1 MLLVLTETLSRG
13 LNRDVPSSLAETAV
27 RLYKQAGL
35 ELQFLVSTKALGF
48 PEDLAKTVYRF
59 IYDNL
64 AALDTK
70 ATDVATDP
78 PVKKPRKAKT
88 SKLALNFDE
97 DDDLDLDQG
106 SSLLAKDREPKKPK
120 FKKLKKADT
129 QRLKQ
134 EPADEVGVKREPD
147 IVKREPVK
155 KEEHLSLSELAELER
170 KRKEAQALV
179 QETEEFHRL
188 EDDEFSIENDRE
200 WYASEDMA
208 HQAHVEDYED
218 LDYKPKQRPR
228 PRKGAQRTGGGFD
241 AATGEYIDYDH
252 DASEAQ
258 LQRVPITT
266 HFLIPPFLEGS
277 EGDLRPHF
285 GSTQTSRS
293 TGPSVSA
300 VKDPASELAETAR
313 NGSFIVKDRKAKKE
327 RAQQAKER
335 ATGEDGMASVVKKD
349 DEKEEKQNEEE
360 IEEKAS
366 FESIQE
372 QRKTLPAYKCRDDL
386 MRIISENQVVVVIG
400 ETGSGKTTQLTQFL
414 CEDGYAKSKDKH
426 GSRLLVGCT
435 QPRRVAAMSVAKRV
449 SEEMGCKLG
458 EEVGY
463 SIRFEDRTS
472 PQKTLIKYLT
482 EGILLREMLADSA
495 LEQYSCIIMDEAHER
510 TLNTD
515 ILLGLFRQLLRKR
528 RDLKLI
534 VTSATM
540 NADRFS
546 RFFGDAPQYVIPGRT
561 FPVETF
567 YSKSPCPDYVD
578 TAVKQV
584 ITIHL
589 ANQGQQGDILVFM
602 TGQED
607 IEATCEMIHEKLD
620 MLENPPPL
628 DVYPI
633 YSTLPADVQ
642 KKIFNKLTAER
653 RKVVVATNIA
663 ETSLTVDGI
672 KYVVDCGLVKVKVF
686 NPKLGMDILQMV
698 PISMANA
705 QQRSGRAG
713 RTGPGIAYRLYTDRA
728 AAPSQMYVQPIPEI
742 QRTNLSS
749 VMLMLK
755 SLHVSDVLQFPFLDT
770 PPRDLLSCSLYDLW
784 AIGALDNVGSLTLLG
799 EQLNVFPMEPTLA
812 KLILLSTQEE
822 FHCSREIIIIVS
834 MLSVPNVFYRPKERA
849 DDADSA
855 REKFLIADLDHLTL
869 LNVFEQWE
877 QRAKQ
882 KKGSLSLWCTRN
894 FLHYRSL
901 IRAKDIYNQIMLIMN
916 KKQFP
921 VLKSKTDSDI
931 RKCLCAA
938 FFQQLAKLVK
948 MGGGRGQVE
957 YANLRQ
963 TYMTMYLHPTSALA
977 GGGDLS
983 PPFVVYDELVL
994 TTKEYMQCVTAVEP
1008 EWLLKYGHIFYG
1020 VSATVRKQIE
1030 GSLDFTLV
1038 GKDDWEKRLEEDR
1051 QRSKKPDTLK
1061 ATEKT
1066 KVVPRVRRGF

>member
-13 LNRDVPSSLAETAV
+13 LNREVPSSLAEMAI
-27 RLYKQAGL
+27 RLYKLAGL
-35 ELQFLVSTKALGF
+35 EPQFIASTKAVGF
-48 PEDLAKTVYRF
+48 SEELARTVYRF
-59 IYDNL
+59 IQDNL
-64 AALDTK
+64 GSLEVLVPENSAA
-70 ATDVATDP
+70 P
-78 PVKKPRKAKT
+78 PAKKPKKAKT
-88 SKLALNFDE
+88 AKLTLNFDDDE
-97 DDDLDLDQG
+97 DPLIDEDV
-106 SSLLAKDREPKKPK
+106 SLLARSNPKKPK
-120 FKKLKKADT
+120 FKKLKKSDT
-129 QRLKQ
+129 QRLKE
-134 EPADEVGVKREPD
+134 EPVDEL
-147 IVKREPVK
+147 PVK
-155 KEEHLSLSELAELER
+155 KEEIKKEPVKQESLSLSELAELDR
-170 KRKEAQALV
+170 KRKEAQELLK
-179 QETEEFHRL
+179 ETEKLHDF
-188 EDDEFSIENDRE
+188 EDDGFGIENDRE
-200 WYASEDMA
+200 WYASEDLA
-208 HQAHVEDYED
+208 HQAQREDYED
-218 LDYKPKQRPR
+218 LDYMPKQRQR
-228 PRKGAQRTGGGFD
+228 PKKTQQRSGGGFD
-241 AATGEYIDYDH
+241 SATGEYIDYDH
-252 DASEAQ
+252 DTSEAQ
-258 LQRVPITT
+258 LLRVPIST
-266 HFLIPPFLEGS
+266 HFLIPPFLDGS

-285 GSTQTSRS
+285 GSTQTSRNL
-293 TGPSVSA
+293 GPSVSA
-300 VKDPASELAETAR
+300 VKDASSELAETAR
-313 NGSFIVKDRKAKKE
+313 NGSFVVKDRKAKKE

-335 ATGEDGMASVVKKD
+335 ATGEDGMASVVK
-349 DEKEEKQNEEE
+349 EKQEEKKEVEEADE
-360 IEEKAS
+360 TRS
-366 FESIQE
+366 FESIQR
-372 QRKTLPAYKCRDDL
+372 QRRTLPAYQAKSDL
-386 MRIISENQVVVVIG
+386 LRIIAENQVVVVIG

-414 CEDGYAKSKDKH
+414 CEEGYAKSRDKH
-426 GSRLLVGCT
+426 GSRLLIGCT

-482 EGILLREMLADSA
+482 EGILLREMLADPA

-546 RFFGDAPQYVIPGRT
+546 QFFGDAPQYVIPGRT
-561 FPVETF
+561 FPVEVF

-589 ANQGQQGDILVFM
+589 ANQGHQGDILVFM

-607 IEATCEMIHEKLD
+607 IETTCEMIHEKLD

-642 KKIFNKLTAER
+642 KNIFNKLSSQR

-713 RTGPGIAYRLYTDRA
+713 RTGPGISYRLYTDRA

-755 SLHVSDVLQFPFLDT
+755 SLHVSDILRFPFLDP

-784 AIGALDNVGSLTLLG
+784 AIGALDNLGSLTLLG
-799 EQLNVFPMEPTLA
+799 KRLNVFPMEPTLA
-812 KLILLSTQEE
+812 KLILLSIEEE

-855 REKFLIADLDHLTL
+855 REKFLIADSDHLTL
-869 LNVFEQWE
+869 LNVFEQWD

-894 FLHYRSL
+894 FLQYRSL
-901 IRAKDIYNQIMLIMN
+901 VRAKDIYNQIMLIMN

-921 VLKSKTDSDI
+921 VLKSKSDSDI

-938 FFQQLAKLVK
+938 YFQQLARLVK

-957 YANLRQ
+957 YASLRQ

-1008 EWLLKYGHIFYG
+1008 EWLLKYGHVFYG
-1020 VSATVRKQIE
+1020 VSASVKKQIE
-1030 GSLDFTLV
+1030 GSLDFVLV
-1038 GKDDWEKRLEEDR
+1038 GKSEWEKHLEEDR
-1051 QRSKKPDTLK
+1051 QRLRVQGTLVT
-1061 ATEKT
+1061 TEKT
-1066 KVVPRVRRGF
+1066 KMAPRVRRGF

>member
-13 LNRDVPSSLAETAV
+13 LNREVPSSLAETAI
-27 RLYKQAGL
+27 RLYKLAGL
-35 ELQFLVSTKALGF
+35 EPQFMASTKAVGF
-48 PEDLAKTVYRF
+48 SEELARTVYRF
-59 IYDNL
+59 ILDNL
-64 AALDTK
+64 GALDVQVPEST
-70 ATDVATDP
+70 AAP
-78 PVKKPRKAKT
+78 PAKKPKKAKT
-88 SKLALNFDE
+88 AKLTLNFDE
-97 DDDLDLDQG
+97 DEDLHLDEEV
-106 SSLLAKDREPKKPK
+106 SLLARSNPKKPK

-129 QRLKQ
+129 QRMKE
-134 EPADEVGVKREPD
+134 EPVEEL
-147 IVKREPVK
+147 PVK
-155 KEEHLSLSELAELER
+155 KEVEVKKEPVKQESLSLSELAELDR
-170 KRKEAQALV
+170 KRKEAQELLK
-179 QETEEFHRL
+179 ETEKLHEF
-188 EDDEFSIENDRE
+188 EDDGFDVENDRE

-208 HQAHVEDYED
+208 HQAQVEDYED
-218 LDYKPKQRPR
+218 LDYKPRQRQRPKR
-228 PRKGAQRTGGGFD
+228 NLQRSGGGFD
-241 AATGEYIDYDH
+241 SATGEYIDYDH
-252 DASEAQ
+252 DTSEAQ
-258 LQRVPITT
+258 LLRVPIST
-266 HFLIPPFLEGS
+266 HFLIPPFLDGS

-285 GSTQTSRS
+285 GSTQTSRNL
-293 TGPSVSA
+293 GPSVSA
-300 VKDPASELAETAR
+300 VKDAASELAETAR
-313 NGSFIVKDRKAKKE
+313 NGSFVVKDRKAKKE

-335 ATGEDGMASVVKKD
+335 ATGEDGMASVVK
-349 DEKEEKQNEEE
+349 ETQEEKKEVEEVDE
-360 IEEKAS
+360 VKS
-366 FESIQE
+366 FESIQR
-372 QRKTLPAYKCRDDL
+372 QRQKLPAYQAKNDL
-386 MRIISENQVVVVIG
+386 LRIIAENQVVVVIG

-414 CEDGYAKSKDKH
+414 CEEGYAKSREKH
-426 GSRLLVGCT
+426 GQRLLVGCT

-463 SIRFEDRTS
+463 SIRFEDRTN

-482 EGILLREMLADSA
+482 EGILLREMLADST

-546 RFFGDAPQYVIPGRT
+546 QFFGDAPQYVIPGRT

-589 ANQGQQGDILVFM
+589 ANQGHQGDILVFM

-607 IEATCEMIHEKLD
+607 IETTCEMIHEKLD
-620 MLENPPPL
+620 MLEDPPPL

-642 KKIFNKLTAER
+642 KKIFNKLSPER

-713 RTGPGIAYRLYTDRA
+713 RTGPGISYRLYTDRA
-728 AAPSQMYVQPIPEI
+728 AAPSQMYLQPIPEI

-755 SLHVSDVLQFPFLDT
+755 SLQVNDILKFPFLDS

-784 AIGALDNVGSLTLLG
+784 AIGALDNLGSLTLLG
-799 EQLNVFPMEPTLA
+799 KRLNVFPMEPTLA
-812 KLILLSTQEE
+812 KLILLSTEEE

-855 REKFLIADLDHLTL
+855 REKFLIADSDHLTL
-869 LNVFEQWE
+869 LNVFEQWD

-882 KKGSLSLWCTRN
+882 KKGSLSLWCSRN
-894 FLHYRSL
+894 FLQYRSL
-901 IRAKDIYNQIMLIMN
+901 VRAKDIYNQIMLIMN

-921 VLKSKTDSDI
+921 VLKSKSDTDI
-931 RKCLCAA
+931 RRCLCAA
-938 FFQQLAKLVK
+938 YFQQLAKLVK

-1020 VSATVRKQIE
+1020 VSANVKKQIE
-1030 GSLDFTLV
+1030 GSLDFVLV
-1038 GKDDWEKRLEEDR
+1038 GKSEWEKRLEEDR
-1051 QRSKKPDTLK
+1051 QRLRVQDLLK
-1061 ATEKT
+1061 TTEKT
-1066 KVVPRVRRGF
+1066 KLAPRVRRGF